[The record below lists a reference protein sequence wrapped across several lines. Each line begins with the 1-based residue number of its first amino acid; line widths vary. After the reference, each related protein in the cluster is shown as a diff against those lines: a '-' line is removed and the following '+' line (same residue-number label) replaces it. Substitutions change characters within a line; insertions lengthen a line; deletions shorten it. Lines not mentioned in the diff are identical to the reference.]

1 MHHTRRGTVRHMSLA
16 VTTPSPAAN
25 QPTQVLRD
33 LIEEARY
40 GHADD
45 ADLHHALNEL
55 EHKLG
60 LPLTATE

>member
-1 MHHTRRGTVRHMSLA
+1 MSLA
-16 VTTPSPAAN
+16 VTTPSPAAK
-25 QPTQVLRD
+25 QPTQKLRD